1 MENLSKHIKIGE
13 ISIPKNYWL
22 MNEDDKEILSIT
34 LLDDMLR
41 LIDKK
46 INPKLDRVIVLN
58 QLLDSS
64 IKSNEQ
70 DEEYEICEVMY
81 SIKKLLNG

>member
-13 ISIPKNYWL
+13 ISIPNNYWL